1 MSKPLYSRTP
11 LFRSHQLLKKAGL
24 HVFYKMEC
32 YQPSGSFKIRGIEKL
47 CRHFMEHGKTSFII
61 PSGGNAGYSL
71 AFAGKQLG
79 AAVKVIV
86 PESTSSVLIE
96 KIRTLDA
103 EVEVHGK
110 VWDDANGYAQT
121 LVAEGGYTFIH
132 PFDHPLLWQGHS
144 SIIDECAELMPE
156 PDKLV
161 VAVGGGGLLSGI
173 FEGMKRNGW
182 NKATVVTAETE
193 GAASFLKSW
202 TEKKVIAL
210 DEIKTIAGSLAA
222 KKVCLNAIEMA
233 NNFNVSPFIV
243 SDAGA
248 IKACGNFLNE
258 YNVLVEPAC
267 GAALAY
273 PYYAAE
279 QANADEQVLII
290 ACGGICMDIGQFLD
304 YSEK

>member
-1 MSKPLYSRTP
+1 
-11 LFRSHQLLKKAGL
+11 
-24 HVFYKMEC
+24 
-32 YQPSGSFKIRGIEKL
+32 
-47 CRHFMEHGKTSFII
+47 
-61 PSGGNAGYSL
+61 
-71 AFAGKQLG
+71 
-79 AAVKVIV
+79 
-86 PESTSSVLIE
+86 
-96 KIRTLDA
+96 
-103 EVEVHGK
+103 
-110 VWDDANGYAQT
+110 
-121 LVAEGGYTFIH
+121 
-132 PFDHPLLWQGHS
+132 
-144 SIIDECAELMPE
+144 MPE